1 MDAPQWLA
9 NLFQLTV
16 VVDDGDPDSL
26 AFRETVLYELGDGAG
41 RDRGQ
46 YRMEYLRV
54 PANVR
59 VLPPPEVIGPAHAIV
74 TMAGTLVTM
83 PIPPPLEGEDRAVTG
98 LLPRVVFPE
107 VGAGGVPTH
116 VTFETRLIS
125 SAWDP
130 QLVSTGIADPETP
143 LAFSPA
149 RCTASRTEWNRDADG
164 SYPAELPHDIFR
176 RWTDTRQDE
185 GDVRVFR
192 PHGEVTEPA
201 RFRESFEIRA
211 DGAFIDFVL
220 GPNDA
225 VVPLAGRWRATGPFT
240 MEVGSFQ
247 DGSGQA
253 RTLELA
259 SYQGTV
265 LKIRAA

>member
-16 VVDDGDPDSL
+16 VVDDGDPESL
-26 AFRETVLYELGDGAG
+26 AFREAVLYELGDGAG
-41 RDRGQ
+41 RGRGQ

-59 VLPPPEVIGPAHAIV
+59 VLPPPEVIAPAHAIV
-74 TMAGTLVTM
+74 TMAG
-83 PIPPPLEGEDRAVTG
+83 
-98 LLPRVVFPE
+98 
-107 VGAGGVPTH
+107 

-143 LAFSPA
+143 LVFNPA
-149 RCTASRTEWNRDADG
+149 TCTASRTEWNRDADG
-164 SYPAELPHDIFR
+164 SYPAELPSDIFR
-176 RWTDTRQDE
+176 RRTDTRQDE
-185 GDVRVFR
+185 GDIRVFR

-225 VVPLAGRWRATGPFT
+225 VVPLAGRWRTTGPFT
-240 MEVGSFQ
+240 LEVGSFEN
-247 DGSGQA
+247 GSGQA